1 MRSRIGA
8 VSVIAALVAWH
19 TARAQPD
26 TATVA
31 DSVVQVVV
39 MNAGEVRRLG
49 SGFAVTADGH
59 IVTAAHLVADQ
70 GTFAVVPL
78 TTRVELVARVAYLDE
93 RADVAVL
100 AVNGLELPPLEVA
113 MDGFDPGRRVF
124 SGGVWSQ
131 SAESLAVAEAESA
144 VPVALTE
151 GAVGAHSTLTLRDGS
166 EPVELVEHNAMIPA
180 AGYGGPLLNECGQL
194 TAVNRATPGVTPGRL
209 RQGQPPEGVVYAA
222 RLTAVLQW
230 LESQGVEVGRSDTAC
245 SDALSA
251 AQTQAEQTAELLEQ
265 SQQALQQA
273 AIEADEARLALEQAA
288 DAANAAEARVGELET
303 QYEQAVRA
311 GDEQAETLRAELDTA
326 REQQVQAQSVLVT
339 MEEELAALEAR
350 LGAQTSANRTRL
362 IAGASAAGL
371 MLLAGFVLYRRRSRE
386 LAVVREQAEH
396 VRREASAAVAAARE
410 PKAGFADCRISG
422 ETAKGVPVSIKIPG
436 ALFETD
442 SVVLGRSPRN
452 STFLIDDPTISRE
465 HARLFCDGGRLFVE
479 DLGTTN
485 GTRVNGQRI
494 EPQSPAPIAHGDVIE
509 LGEVR
514 LSLGLEA

>member
-1 MRSRIGA
+1 MRSCIGA
-8 VSVIAALVAWH
+8 VSVMAALVVWH
-19 TARAQPD
+19 TGRAQPD

-31 DSVVQVVV
+31 ESVVQVVV
-39 MNAGEVRRLG
+39 MNANEVRRLG
-49 SGFAVTADGH
+49 SGFAVTTDGH

-70 GTFAVVPL
+70 GTLAVVPL
-78 TTRVELVARVAYLDE
+78 TTRVELVARVAYLNE

-100 AVNGLELPPLEVA
+100 TVNGLGLRPLEVA

-124 SGGVWSQ
+124 SAGVWSQ
-131 SAESLAVAEAESA
+131 TAELLVVAEAESV
-144 VPVALTE
+144 VPVELAE
-151 GAVGAHSTLTLRDGS
+151 GAVGAESTLTLRDGS
-166 EPVELVEHNAMIPA
+166 EPVELIEHNAMIPA

-194 TAVNRATPGVTPGRL
+194 AGVNRSTPGVTPGRL
-209 RQGQPPEGVVYAA
+209 RQGQAPEGVVHAA

-230 LESQGVEVGRSDTAC
+230 LESQGISVARGDTSC
-245 SDALSA
+245 SDALTA
-251 AQTQAEQTAELLEQ
+251 AQAQAQQNAELLEQ

-288 DAANAAEARVGELET
+288 DAAGAAEARVGELET
-303 QYEQAVRA
+303 QYEEAVRA
-311 GDEQAETLRAELDTA
+311 GDEQAEALRAELENA

-350 LGAQTSANRTRL
+350 LGAQTSANRLRL
-362 IAGASAAGL
+362 IVGASAAGL

-386 LAVVREQAEH
+386 LAVVREQADQ
-396 VRREASAAVAAARE
+396 VRREAAAAVADARE

-422 ETAKGVPVSIKIPG
+422 ETGKGMPVSIKIPG

-442 SVVLGRSPRN
+442 DVVLGRSPRN

-465 HARLFCDGGRLFVE
+465 HVRLFCDEGGLFLE

-485 GTRVNGQRI
+485 GTRVNGHRI
-494 EPQSPAPIAHGDVIE
+494 EPQSPTPIAQGDVIE
-509 LGEVR
+509 LGEVK
-514 LSLGLEA
+514 LNVGLAR